1 LISNIWIKT
10 VPSSTTILIEILLVF
25 VFAEAMGPGCAHLV
39 QPYDGTVW
47 NNPPLSLPPGVI
59 HGTYH
64 SVVTN
69 VEVGYNIYLPPQY
82 ATNPTQSFPV
92 IYWLHGG
99 QSQDENWDVPNLEP
113 LLDFAVRSGQ
123 LPPMIMVWANCG
135 HNTKYMDAAVGSSMY
150 GVLMIETTIIREL
163 IPHIDATYRTIASKE
178 GRAVQ
183 GGSGGGMGALR
194 FAFKYPQMFSSVFAF
209 NPAVDDNASN
219 VMINERGLMAA
230 MFNNDPILF
239 DQNTVFTLAKNN
251 AANIRGLPIHI
262 AIGSLDD
269 LLPYNQDLFA
279 TLDELGIP
287 HDTLEIISGADHST
301 LVLPNKIE
309 NLQFAAE
316 HFVHPQRPWPVMKG
330 SRK

>member
-10 VPSSTTILIEILLVF
+10 VLSRTTILIGILSVF
-25 VFAEAMGPGCAHLV
+25 VLAEAMGPPLV

-64 SVVTN
+64 SAVTN

-92 IYWLHGG
+92 IYWLHGA

-135 HNTKYMDAAVGSSMY
+135 HNTKYMDAAAGSSMY

-219 VMINERGLMAA
+219 VMVNEPGLMAA
-230 MFNNDPILF
+230 MFNNDPTFSTRTPFSLSPKIMRRTF
-239 DQNTVFTLAKNN
+239 EVSPFTSPSVLLTTFSLTTRICSQPWTNWAFLT
-251 AANIRGLPIHI
+251 IR
-262 AIGSLDD
+262 
-269 LLPYNQDLFA
+269 
-279 TLDELGIP
+279 
-287 HDTLEIISGADHST
+287 
-301 LVLPNKIE
+301 
-309 NLQFAAE
+309 
-316 HFVHPQRPWPVMKG
+316 
-330 SRK
+330 

>member
-1 LISNIWIKT
+1 
-10 VPSSTTILIEILLVF
+10 
-25 VFAEAMGPGCAHLV
+25 
-39 QPYDGTVW
+39 
-47 NNPPLSLPPGVI
+47 
-59 HGTYH
+59 
-64 SVVTN
+64 
-69 VEVGYNIYLPPQY
+69 
-82 ATNPTQSFPV
+82 
-92 IYWLHGG
+92 
-99 QSQDENWDVPNLEP
+99 
-113 LLDFAVRSGQ
+113 
-123 LPPMIMVWANCG
+123 
-135 HNTKYMDAAVGSSMY
+135 MDAAVGSSMY
-150 GVLMIETTIIREL
+150 GVLMIETTIIHEL

-219 VMINERGLMAA
+219 VMINEPGLMAA
-230 MFNNDPILF
+230 MFNNDSTLF
-239 DQNTVFTLAKNN
+239 DQNTVFTLANNN

-309 NLQFAAE
+309 NLQFAVE
-316 HFVHPQRPWPVMKG
+316 HFVHPQRPWRG
-330 SRK
+330 

>member
-1 LISNIWIKT
+1 
-10 VPSSTTILIEILLVF
+10 
-25 VFAEAMGPGCAHLV
+25 
-39 QPYDGTVW
+39 
-47 NNPPLSLPPGVI
+47 
-59 HGTYH
+59 
-64 SVVTN
+64 
-69 VEVGYNIYLPPQY
+69 VGYNIYLPPQY

-123 LPPMIMVWANCG
+123 LPPIIMVWANCG

-219 VMINERGLMAA
+219 VMINEPGLMAA
-230 MFNNDPILF
+230 MFNNDPTLF
-239 DQNTVFTLAKNN
+239 DQNTVFTLANNN

-279 TLDELGIP
+279 TLGELGIP

-316 HFVHPQRPWPVMKG
+316 HFVHPQRP
-330 SRK
+330 